1 MHRPG
6 IRNQTNSTST
16 VSTRSNEREANE
28 SHRLED
34 FADQINGWFWEMDA
48 NLRFINFS
56 ASVQK
61 ITGLKPEWHYGKTR
75 QDIGAPETIDSASWQ
90 EHLEILRLHKPFE
103 DFRFLRRSPNGD
115 QTMSTSGKP
124 VFGQNGEFKGYR
136 GIAKDISA
144 EVKANTQLSQL
155 KSAIENQ
162 AETFSLW
169 DSDDRLVF
177 ANRQFREINQLFSET
192 LEIGT
197 KFEDHIRAGL
207 AVGAYLDAIGN
218 EDA

>member
-1 MHRPG
+1 
-6 IRNQTNSTST
+6 
-16 VSTRSNEREANE
+16 
-28 SHRLED
+28 
-34 FADQINGWFWEMDA
+34 
-48 NLRFINFS
+48 
-56 ASVQK
+56 
-61 ITGLKPEWHYGKTR
+61 
-75 QDIGAPETIDSASWQ
+75 
-90 EHLEILRLHKPFE
+90 
-103 DFRFLRRSPNGD
+103 
-115 QTMSTSGKP
+115 MSTSGKP

-207 AVGAYLDAIGN
+207 AVDAYLGAIGN